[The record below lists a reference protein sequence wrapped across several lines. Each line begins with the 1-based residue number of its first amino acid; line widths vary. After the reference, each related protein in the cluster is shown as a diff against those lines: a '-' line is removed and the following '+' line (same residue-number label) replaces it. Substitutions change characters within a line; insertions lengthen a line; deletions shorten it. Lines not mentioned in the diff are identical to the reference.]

1 MQAPRQPRVCYLVD
15 QETATQHIVSSA
27 LKGVNIALEQFD
39 STAAMLE
46 RCTAVPPNVA
56 FIDVTATSDQA
67 RKIMDALVVAGFD
80 RPIRIMSGL
89 NGLLT
94 EEIRRAWTRAG
105 LNILPVLT
113 KPLRQNVVKGAV
125 LGLAR
130 PSDMPQVSIAEVI
143 DQGWFELWYQPR
155 IDLALNKL
163 AGAEALFRARH
174 PRHGVI
180 PAGDLLEGA
189 EEAELLNLTT
199 RVLGRAMT
207 DWKSLQKIG
216 VPIELS
222 VNVPVC
228 ALKRLSLFSIF
239 WEQGP
244 SSPDWPGITLELNED
259 DVIPN
264 MPFAFAAIKELH
276 KQKIKLALDSF
287 GLGFAELSRCE
298 ELPFS
303 EVKIDRSFVCNC
315 DTDPHNA
322 GLCETVVAFAHR
334 YHAKV
339 VAEGVETIGELKTLR
354 EMGCDYAQGYLLA
367 RPMSKSD
374 FIALL
379 EERARKAAARR
390 SA

>member
-1 MQAPRQPRVCYLVD
+1 
-15 QETATQHIVSSA
+15 
-27 LKGVNIALEQFD
+27 
-39 STAAMLE
+39 
-46 RCTAVPPNVA
+46 
-56 FIDVTATSDQA
+56 
-67 RKIMDALVVAGFD
+67 
-80 RPIRIMSGL
+80 
-89 NGLLT
+89 
-94 EEIRRAWTRAG
+94 
-105 LNILPVLT
+105 
-113 KPLRQNVVKGAV
+113 
-125 LGLAR
+125 
-130 PSDMPQVSIAEVI
+130 
-143 DQGWFELWYQPR
+143 
-155 IDLALNKL
+155 
-163 AGAEALFRARH
+163 
-174 PRHGVI
+174 
-180 PAGDLLEGA
+180 
-189 EEAELLNLTT
+189 
-199 RVLGRAMT
+199 
-207 DWKSLQKIG
+207 
-216 VPIELS
+216 
-222 VNVPVC
+222 
-228 ALKRLSLFSIF
+228 
-239 WEQGP
+239 
-244 SSPDWPGITLELNED
+244 
-259 DVIPN
+259 